1 MTPAQTALLEK
12 ARDSLRAARL
22 LTQGDLHDFAV
33 ARAYYTMF
41 YLASALLL
49 EQGLTFS
56 KHGSTISAFGQHW
69 VKTGRL
75 DAKYHRALREAY
87 EARIVGDYNATVHL
101 TEADAVTQIA
111 QAEEFMTMAEGV
123 LASLP

>member
-22 LTQGDLHDFAV
+22 LALGDLHDFAV

-49 EQGLTFS
+49 EQGRTFS

-87 EARIVGDYNATVHL
+87 EARIVGDYNATAHL
-101 TEADAVTQIA
+101 TEADAITHV